1 MVVLPLF
8 QLYFMSETI
17 PLPVRDGIVPSRL
30 YLPREQ
36 AWPDL
41 LGFLLAKFPHMPA
54 DILRER
60 LDRGDMV
67 NAAGEPM
74 GLDSPFVPDSWLWY
88 YREVPAE
95 VTVPFEVTVLYQ
107 DEFLVVADKP
117 HFLASIPGGRYLQE
131 TALIRLRKQ
140 LDNFDLSPIH
150 RLDRDTAGLLL
161 FCANKRYRGAYQTL
175 FQTREV
181 QKTYEAIAPLVPAL
195 DFPLTRESHIRKSP
209 QYFTMEE
216 AAEEA
221 PNSRTRIS
229 LLAHDNTL
237 GHYLLEPLTGKK
249 HQLRVHMNGLG
260 MPICHDEFYPDLL
273 PARADDNFNHPLQ
286 LLARSIAFT
295 DPVTK
300 QERYFK
306 SSRQLA
312 LAGQIA
318 QTA

>member
-1 MVVLPLF
+1 
-8 QLYFMSETI
+8 MSQSF

-36 AWPDL
+36 QWPDL
-41 LGFLLAKFPHMPA
+41 FSFLQLKFPYIPP

-60 LDRGDMV
+60 LTRGDMV
-67 NAAGEPM
+67 DATGVPM
-74 GLDSPFVPDSWLWY
+74 RLDSPFVADSWLWY

-95 VTVPFEVTVLYQ
+95 VNVPFVLEVLYQ
-107 DEFLVVADKP
+107 DEYLVVADKP

-140 LDNFDLSPIH
+140 LNNFELSPIH

-161 FCANKRYRGAYQTL
+161 FCTKQRYRGAYQIL

-181 QKTYEAIAPLVPAL
+181 YKTYEAIAPFRASLV
-195 DFPLTRESHIRKSP
+195 FPLIRESHIRKSA

-216 AAEEA
+216 SAEA

-229 LLAHDNTL
+229 LLNHNGTL

-260 MPICHDEFYPDLL
+260 MPICNDASYPVML
-273 PARADDNFNHPLQ
+273 PAREDGRFDKPLQ
-286 LLARSIAFT
+286 LLARSIGFT
-295 DPVTK
+295 DPVTGQARFFESRRTLDMQADINK
-300 QERYFK
+300 TQE
-306 SSRQLA
+306 
-312 LAGQIA
+312 
-318 QTA
+318 

>member
-1 MVVLPLF
+1 
-8 QLYFMSETI
+8 MSQSF

-36 AWPDL
+36 QWPDL
-41 LGFLLAKFPHMPA
+41 LSFLLVKFPHMPPA
-54 DILRER
+54 VLQER
-60 LDRGDMV
+60 LARGDMV
-67 NAAGEPM
+67 DATGVPM
-74 GLDSPFVPDSWLWY
+74 RLDSPFIADSWLWY

-95 VTVPFEVTVLYQ
+95 VNVPFDVEVLYQ
-107 DEFLVVADKP
+107 DEYLVVADKP

-140 LDNFDLSPIH
+140 LNNFELSPIH

-161 FCANKRYRGAYQTL
+161 FCASKHHRGAYQTL

-181 QKTYEAIAPLVPAL
+181 HKTYEAVAPYKASLV
-195 DFPLTRESHIRKSP
+195 FPLIRESHIRKSA

-216 AAEEA
+216 SDGL

-229 LLAHDNTL
+229 LLTHKGQL

-260 MPICHDEFYPDLL
+260 ISICNDEFYPALL
-273 PARADDNFNHPLQ
+273 PAREEDRFDKPLQ
-286 LLARSIAFT
+286 LLARSIGFT
-295 DPVTK
+295 DPVTG
-300 QERYFK
+300 QERFFE
-306 SSRQLA
+306 SRRELEMCGLA
-312 LAGQIA
+312 RSRVDNA
-318 QTA
+318 

>member
-1 MVVLPLF
+1 
-8 QLYFMSETI
+8 MSQSF

-36 AWPDL
+36 QWPDL
-41 LGFLLAKFPHMPA
+41 FSFLLVKFPHMPP

-60 LDRGDMV
+60 LARGDMV
-67 NAAGEPM
+67 DAAGVSM
-74 GLDSPFVPDSWLWY
+74 RLDSPFVADSWLWY

-95 VTVPFEVTVLYQ
+95 VNVPFEIAVLYQ
-107 DEFLVVADKP
+107 DECLVVADKP

-140 LDNFDLSPIH
+140 LNNFELSPIH

-161 FCANKRYRGAYQTL
+161 FCANKHHRGAYQTL

-181 QKTYEAIAPLVPAL
+181 YKTYEAIAPFRASLA
-195 DFPLTRESHIRKSP
+195 FPLIRESHIRKSA

-216 AAEEA
+216 VAEA

-229 LLAHDNTL
+229 LLAHN
-237 GHYLLEPLTGKK
+237 GKWGYYLLEPLTGKK

-260 MPICHDEFYPDLL
+260 LPICNDEFYPVML
-273 PARADDNFNHPLQ
+273 PAREENRFDQPLQ
-286 LLARSIAFT
+286 LLARSIGFT
-295 DPVTK
+295 DPVTG
-300 QERYFK
+300 QTRFFE
-306 SSRQLA
+306 SRRTLEMQ
-312 LAGQIA
+312 AGINEIVSG
-318 QTA
+318 